1 MQQFLKII
9 GRSLGWNNIITYFFT
24 PKKNDRMQKVKDIL
38 LKKGAHIEFVT
49 PDTPVIEA
57 LRTMASRNFGSVAV
71 MENGVFLGVMTERD
85 YSRKVILQGKNSSDT
100 PVAEIMTTGLPTVS
114 PDDTVAHCMS
124 LMDSNNVR
132 YLPVYDGENLCG
144 LISMT
149 DVVRATI
156 SGQEATISH
165 LESYISR
172 GY

>member
-1 MQQFLKII
+1 MVVGVQILPTFSVL
-9 GRSLGWNNIITYFFT
+9 
-24 PKKNDRMQKVKDIL
+24 KNDSMQKVKDIL

-49 PDTPVIEA
+49 PDTSVIEA
-57 LRTMASRNFGSVAV
+57 LRTMAGRNYGSIAV
-71 MENGVFLGVMTERD
+71 MENGVFMGVMTERD
-85 YSRKVILQGKNSSDT
+85 YSRKVILQGKNSTDT
-100 PVAEIMTTGLPTVS
+100 PVSEIMTTDLPSVS

-124 LMDSNNVR
+124 LMDTNNVR

-156 SGQEATISH
+156 RGHETTISH

-172 GY
+172 SY